1 MALPTVTIAAAGQ
14 YVGQEVEL
22 RGWVYNRRSSGRVR
36 FLILRDGTGVMQC
49 VVARDR
55 LGDEGLEEFDRL
67 TQESSCRVRGI
78 IRADR
83 RAPGGFELEVTAL
96 EPLYIAEDYPIKL
109 KEHGVDFLMDH
120 RHLWIRTPRQNA
132 ILRVRDATMRAA
144 EEFLRERGFIRVDAP
159 ILTPSAP
166 EGTTN
171 LFETDYFGEK
181 AYLSQSGQLY
191 MEAACMALGKVYCLG
206 PTFRAEQSKTRRH
219 LLEFWMLE
227 PEMAF
232 YEHDDNVALQEELVR
247 GVVQRVVEGCRSE
260 LETLGR
266 DVERLLREVEE
277 PFARISYDEALA
289 ILAERGLELP
299 WGEDFGAPHET
310 ALSEHFGRPVFV
322 ERFPAK
328 TKPFY
333 MQPDPARPEVVL
345 CADLLAP
352 EGYGEIIGGSQ
363 RIHDLDLLLQRIDE
377 HGLDREAMAWY
388 VDLRRYGTVPHS
400 GFGLGIERTVAWICG
415 LEHVREAIPFPRLLN
430 RLYP

>member
-1 MALPTVTIAAAGQ
+1 MVVTVTVAQVGRFE
-14 YVGQEVEL
+14 GQEVEL
-22 RGWVYNRRSSGRVR
+22 AGWVYNRRSSGRIA
-36 FLILRDGTGVMQC
+36 FLLLRDGTGVIQC
-49 VVARDR
+49 VITRDR
-55 LGDEGLEEFDRL
+55 AGEQGLETFASL
-67 TQESSCRVRGI
+67 TQESSCRVWGVV
-78 IRADR
+78 RADR
-83 RAPGGFELEVTAL
+83 RAPGGYELDVTRL
-96 EPLYIAEDYPIKL
+96 EPVHVAEDYPIKL

-132 ILRVRDATMRAA
+132 VLRVRAAVMQAAA
-144 EEFLRERGFIRVDAP
+144 EVLAEEGFVRVDAP

-227 PEMAF
+227 PEAAF
-232 YEHDDNVALQEELVR
+232 FTHEDNVALQERLVR
-247 GVVQRVVEGCRSE
+247 GIVLRVLDQCARE

-266 DVERLLREVEE
+266 DPETLRREVEA
-277 PFARISYDEALA
+277 PFVRISYDDALR
-289 ILAERGLELP
+289 ILDRQGLGLP

-322 ERFPAK
+322 ERFPAQVK
-328 TKPFY
+328 AFY
-333 MQPDPARPEVVL
+333 MEPDPERPEVAL

-363 RIHDLDLLLQRIDE
+363 RISDLDLLLRRIDE
-377 HGLDREAMAWY
+377 HGLSRQALAWY
-388 VDLRRYGTVPHS
+388 IDLRRYGSVPHS

>member
-1 MALPTVTIAAAGQ
+1 MTIAAAGQ
-14 YVGQEVEL
+14 HVGREVEL

-36 FLILRDGTGVMQC
+36 FLILRDGTGIMQC

-55 LGDEGLEEFDRL
+55 VGDEGLATFEEL
-67 TQESSCRVRGI
+67 AQESSCRVRGI
-78 IRADR
+78 VRADR

-96 EPLYIAEDYPIKL
+96 EPLHIAEDYPIKL

-144 EEFLRERGFIRVDAP
+144 EEFLRGRGFVRVDAP

-232 YEHDDNVALQEELVR
+232 FEHEDNVALQEELVR
-247 GVVQRVVEGCRSE
+247 GIVRRVVEWCRPE

-277 PFARISYDEALA
+277 PFARITYDEALA

-310 ALSEHFGRPVFV
+310 ALSEHFG
-322 ERFPAK
+322 
-328 TKPFY
+328 
-333 MQPDPARPEVVL
+333 
-345 CADLLAP
+345 
-352 EGYGEIIGGSQ
+352 
-363 RIHDLDLLLQRIDE
+363 
-377 HGLDREAMAWY
+377 
-388 VDLRRYGTVPHS
+388 
-400 GFGLGIERTVAWICG
+400 
-415 LEHVREAIPFPRLLN
+415 
-430 RLYP
+430 